1 MDPLGRPVRTTGR
14 RPPGKET
21 RCEVARSCS
30 RYRSFSLRRRRC
42 GRDDGHGRLDQGGH
56 GTVDA
61 SKTSTLGTVLVA
73 ANGHMLYR
81 YTVDSKGVNRCSN
94 VPACSTY
101 WPALL
106 IKTGTKPT
114 VGSGASAK
122 LLGTISAANGM
133 RQVTYAG
140 FPLYFF
146 SGDKNAGQETARD
159 SRRSGTSSPQTG
171 RSSNTPSKPPRRAAA
186 PRPAA
191 PAGVTASPAFEAT
204 RVPGSLTRPRGR
216 R

>member
-1 MDPLGRPVRTTGR
+1 MRGRAILFTLPLVL
-14 RPPGKET
+14 
-21 RCEVARSCS
+21 VAAGAGVAAMMATAGSTKA
-30 RYRSFSLRRRRC
+30 
-42 GRDDGHGRLDQGGH
+42 GN

-73 ANGHMLYR
+73 ANGHVLYR

-94 VPACSTY
+94 VPVCSTY

-106 IKTGTKPT
+106 IKKGTKPT
-114 VGSGASAK
+114 VGAGASAK

-146 SGDKNAGQETARD
+146 SGDKTAGQTNGQGFEKKWYVVATNGALVQHTVKATPA
-159 SRRSGTSSPQTG
+159 SSGTTTSS
-171 RSSNTPSKPPRRAAA
+171 
-186 PRPAA
+186 
-191 PAGVTASPAFEAT
+191 AG
-204 RVPGSLTRPRGR
+204 GGYG
-216 R
+216 